1 MNPLHLQFG
10 TGALAVSWAALLLVL
25 AWAIWRVKWER
36 IADWGFGRVW
46 HGAITFVVLLWS
58 LKASLRDGFTFH
70 LLGIVAT
77 FLALGLPLAI
87 TSAVLSLFVLAI
99 IQQAA
104 FVNIAPTFF
113 ILVAPALTVGR
124 LVLWFVEARLP
135 PHMFVYLFGAAFAG
149 AGLSIAVVVP
159 ISLLTWSQFSD
170 RSFLRVMGDYLPIAI
185 QLGFAEA
192 VLTGMLI
199 TIGVVYKPQWISTF
213 DDARYLFA
221 RKD

>member
-1 MNPLHLQFG
+1 VNPLHLQFG
-10 TGALAVSWAALLLVL
+10 TAVLALSWAALLLVL

-46 HGAITFVVLLWS
+46 HGAIAFVVLLWS

-113 ILVAPALTVGR
+113 ILVAPALAVGR

-149 AGLSIAVVVP
+149 AGLSVAVVVP

-170 RSFLRVMGDYLPIAI
+170 RSFFRVMGDYLPIAI

>member
-1 MNPLHLQFG
+1 VNPLHLQFG
-10 TGALAVSWAALLLVL
+10 TSALALSWVAFVLVI
-25 AWAIWRVKWER
+25 AWAVWRVKWER
-36 IADWGFGRVW
+36 IAECGFGRVW
-46 HGAITFVVLLWS
+46 HGAIAFVVLLWS

-87 TSAVLSLFVLAI
+87 TSAALSLFVLAI

-113 ILVAPALTVGR
+113 IMVAPALAVGR
-124 LVLWFVEARLP
+124 FALWFVEKHLP

-149 AGLSIAVVVP
+149 AGLSIVAVVP
-159 ISLLTWSQFSD
+159 ISLFIWSQFSD
-170 RSFLRVMGDYLPIAI
+170 RSFFRVMSDYLPIAI

-199 TIGVVYKPQWISTF
+199 TIGVVYKPHWISTF
-213 DDARYLFA
+213 EDARYLF
-221 RKD
+221 RR